1 MCEHGRQ
8 RATCKECA
16 SPRAAG
22 AGGAA
27 RKGAAEDRGYETATY
42 VDEDA
47 TDYARPRK
55 RRTVVKDEAAD
66 DDQGY
71 DTATYV
77 EGPNDARQVSRSKVK
92 REEDRDHA
100 RLRWAGQRRGG
111 RGREVRNYKQRC
123 ARDAFQLSFTGNN
136 CKK

>member
-1 MCEHGRQ
+1 MCEHGR
-8 RATCKECA
+8 RRSRCKECA
-16 SPRAAG
+16 GRPPSHSPTARRASSRAAG

-27 RKGAAEDRGYETATY
+27 RKGAAEDSGYETATY

-55 RRTVVKDEAAD
+55 RRTVVKEEAAD

-77 EGPNDARQVSRSKVK
+77 EGPNDARPVARAKVK
-92 REEDRDHA
+92 REEDRD
-100 RLRWAGQRRGG
+100 
-111 RGREVRNYKQRC
+111 
-123 ARDAFQLSFTGNN
+123 
-136 CKK
+136 